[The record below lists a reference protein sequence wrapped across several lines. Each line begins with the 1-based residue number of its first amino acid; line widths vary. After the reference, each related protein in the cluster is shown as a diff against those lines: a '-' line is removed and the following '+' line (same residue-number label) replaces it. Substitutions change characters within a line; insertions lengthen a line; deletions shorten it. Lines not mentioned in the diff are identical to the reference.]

1 LILWDLLE
9 NASQIVNHVRE
20 HAFVNHFYA
29 QANEIVSERYGEAG
43 DIHTFFMSALYAE
56 AQECISGSEDASSF

>member
-9 NASQIVNHVRE
+9 NASQIVNHL
-20 HAFVNHFYA
+20 YA
-29 QANEIVSERYGEAG
+29 QANEIVSERYGEVG

>member
-1 LILWDLLE
+1 MRARSSITS
-9 NASQIVNHVRE
+9 ASTLPSIT
-20 HAFVNHFYA
+20 FMYA